1 MWGFRF
7 EFGAIALLRG
17 LATHHPPDYLFL
29 LPHPTEFPAWRLDMA
44 ILLVVV

>member
-1 MWGFRF
+1 MWDFCF

-17 LATHHPPDYLFL
+17 LATEHFPDYLLL
-29 LPHPTEFPAWRLDMA
+29 LPHPTEFPARQLNMT